1 MAGGAHARGQPG
13 FGWRS
18 SVFSSCCFLFF
29 LSFFRSL
36 IEFCLPLLT
45 SVCPL
50 FSFFFHLLNSQ
61 QHVICHLSSLVCFEM
76 AFLLVF
82 CYSPMAWFSLISQMS
97 RFLCFPWTLF
107 LECLIFFNFF
117 FFSPYLLSFFVCFIF
132 SICIFLL
139 CIVPFFLS
147 LSSQHSYNPIS
158 LIFLL

>member
-50 FSFFFHLLNSQ
+50 FSFFFIFSTLNMLS
-61 QHVICHLSSLVCFEM
+61 VICLLSSALKWHFFSFSVILPWLGSLLFPRC
-76 AFLLVF
+76 LVF
-82 CYSPMAWFSLISQMS
+82 CVSHGRCFSSVSFSLI
-97 RFLCFPWTLF
+97 
-107 LECLIFFNFF
+107 FF

>member
-50 FSFFFHLLNSQ
+50 FSFFFIFSTLNMLS
-61 QHVICHLSSLVCFEM
+61 VICLLSSALKWHFFSFSVILPWLGSLLFPRC
-76 AFLLVF
+76 LVF
-82 CYSPMAWFSLISQMS
+82 CVSHGRCFSSVSFSLI
-97 RFLCFPWTLF
+97 F
-107 LECLIFFNFF
+107 IF
-117 FFSPYLLSFFVCFIF
+117 FFSLFIKFFRLFYIFNLYFSFMHCSFF
-132 SICIFLL
+132 
-139 CIVPFFLS
+139 PLS
-147 LSSQHSYNPIS
+147 L
-158 LIFLL
+158 